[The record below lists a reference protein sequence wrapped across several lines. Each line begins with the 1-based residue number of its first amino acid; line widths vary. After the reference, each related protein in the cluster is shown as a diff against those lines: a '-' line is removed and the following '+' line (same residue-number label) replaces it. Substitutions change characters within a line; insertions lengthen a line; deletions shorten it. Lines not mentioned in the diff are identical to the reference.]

1 MEKLSWLPI
10 QIPFL
15 VLTPDLDVMYETFN
29 FGLKLPH
36 SRKLENEADII
47 GVHLMAAAGFDPREA
62 PRMFRVLNKS
72 PKFLEWTSTH
82 PVGETRAG
90 EAESILAKEMET
102 YEKNRGKLNDGYAW
116 PDLREKVLVSLAK
129 KGPAAQ
135 SDVSLGESK
144 R

>member
-90 EAESILAKEMET
+90 EAETILAKEMET
-102 YEKNRGKLNDGYAW
+102 FEKNREKMHDGYLW
-116 PDLREKVLVSLAK
+116 PNLKQKVL
-129 KGPAAQ
+129 
-135 SDVSLGESK
+135 ESSSTK
-144 R
+144 NPST